1 MKGSLSQRAY
11 IHRVFEIRSVE
22 TPTLKCHL
30 EQDLEQVAR
39 KQFSLGLRGSQT
51 TLRIQWNMDPL
62 LRTLT
67 SLVACNGG
75 SSSFNPWVRKIP
87 CKKEWQPIPVFLSG
101 ESHGQRSL
109 AGYSPWGHKESDMT
123 EWLTLSLSQ
132 TIYRIKQNYWKII
145 AKSQPIEVN
154 SKWIPSANDLWNSK
168 TNNWIFIQTMVSMTG

>member
-1 MKGSLSQRAY
+1 MTGSLSQRAY

-30 EQDLEQVAR
+30 EQDLEQVTR

-87 CKKEWQPIPVFLSG
+87 CKKEWQPIPVFLPG

-109 AGYSPWGHKESDMT
+109 AGYSPRGHKESDTT
-123 EWLTLSLSQ
+123 EWLTLSLS
-132 TIYRIKQNYWKII
+132 
-145 AKSQPIEVN
+145 
-154 SKWIPSANDLWNSK
+154 
-168 TNNWIFIQTMVSMTG
+168 FF